1 MSVDFFTTDLPAEQ
15 SAPIISSPR
24 GIPYRV
30 TYVRSS
36 AQPSYSVRVSPSF
49 EVRFRRGDG
58 YWTVTDAPTGI
69 FGQGEDPSAAIRDF
83 LAAVAEH
90 LDTLERQTSLSE
102 ELAWQLAYLRARVR
116 R

>member
-1 MSVDFFTTDLPAEQ
+1 MSVDFFTTELHTEQ
-15 SAPIISSPR
+15 SSPVVSSPSGTTVR
-24 GIPYRV
+24 
-30 TYVRSS
+30 YVGSS
-36 AQPSYSVRVSPSF
+36 LPPSYTISVSPAF
-49 EVRFRRGDG
+49 ELTLHRGDG

-69 FGQGEDPSAAIRDF
+69 YGQGDDISAAIRDF

-102 ELAWQLAYLRARVR
+102 VLAWQLAYLRERVR